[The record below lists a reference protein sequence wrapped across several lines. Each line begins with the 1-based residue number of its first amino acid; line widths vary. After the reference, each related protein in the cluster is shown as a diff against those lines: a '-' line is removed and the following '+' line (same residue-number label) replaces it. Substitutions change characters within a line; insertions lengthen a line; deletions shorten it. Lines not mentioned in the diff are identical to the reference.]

1 MSATPWVL
9 ARRHPRVHWVR
20 SSLTVFAMGLS
31 FFLLCFLVS
40 LLTTLNSAVSQA
52 SSERLF
58 MQSSVSLYVDLPR
71 DYQPK
76 IRATPGVADMTPFQW
91 FGGYYQKPEN
101 FLGEFGIV
109 PDSFFPMYERELRI
123 VEGPGGV
130 TGEAAHEAV
139 VAAMRADRRACL
151 IGADLARDA
160 KFGWKVGDT
169 LPLIGTI
176 FQTADHSAWEFNVVG
191 IYEPLR
197 SNVDGRTIWYR
208 HDYLLEMLDSGQA
221 TGPDGI
227 GAFAIQLETGADA
240 ATVIA
245 ALDGQF
251 ENGPQRTRT
260 STEAAFQASFVSMM
274 GNVPKFVSIIGGAIV
289 VAVFFAVINAM
300 LLAGR
305 QRVGETGILKALGF
319 SDGAIGRSMMGEAAL
334 LTGLGVLLGV
344 LMTKGSEAGFRAG
357 LGTFLPNYSVT
368 NATLVMGVV
377 ALGLVGLISGLV
389 PALLLARLRANDALR
404 HEG

>member
-1 MSATPWVL
+1 MSATPWL
-9 ARRHPRVHWVR
+9 LSFRHPRVHWVR
-20 SSLTVFAMGLS
+20 SALTVFAMGLA
-31 FFLLCFLVS
+31 FFLLCFLIS
-40 LLTTLNSAVSQA
+40 LLTTLNAAVSQA

-71 DYQPK
+71 DYAPK
-76 IRATPGVADMTPFQW
+76 IRATPGVRDMTPFQW

-101 FLGEFGIV
+101 FLAEFGV
-109 PDSFFPMYERELRI
+109 EPDSFFSMYERELRI
-123 VEGPGGV
+123 VEGPGGA
-130 TGEAAHEAV
+130 TGEAAHAAA

-151 IGADLARDA
+151 IGADLARDP

-169 LPLIGTI
+169 VPLIGTI
-176 FQTADHSAWEFNVVG
+176 YQQEDGSAWEFTVVG
-191 IYEPLR
+191 VYEPLR
-197 SNVDGRTIWYR
+197 SNVDGRTIWFR

-227 GAFAIQLETGADA
+227 GAFAIQLEPGADA

-245 ALDGQF
+245 ALDEQF
-251 ENGPQRTRT
+251 ASGPQRTLT

-274 GNVPKFVSIIGGAIV
+274 GNVPKFVSMVGGAIV

-305 QRVGETGILKALGF
+305 QRIGETGILKALGF
-319 SDGAIGRSMMGEAAL
+319 SDAAIGRAMLGEAAL
-334 LTGLGVLLGV
+334 LTTQGVALGLLL
-344 LMTKGSEAGFRAG
+344 TKGTEVSLRANF
-357 LGTFLPNYSVT
+357 GTFLPNYEV
-368 NATLVMGVV
+368 ADGTLAIGIA
-377 ALGLVGLISGLV
+377 ALAAVGLISGAV
-389 PALLLARLRANDALR
+389 PALLLARLRPQEAMR

>member
-1 MSATPWVL
+1 MSATPWLL

-31 FFLLCFLVS
+31 FFLLCFLIS
-40 LLTTLNSAVSQA
+40 LLTTLNAAVTQA

-71 DYQPK
+71 DYSPK
-76 IRATPGVADMTPFQW
+76 IRATAGVADMTPFQW
-91 FGGYYQKPEN
+91 FGGYYQEPAN
-101 FLGEFGIV
+101 FLAEFGV
-109 PDSFFPMYERELRI
+109 EPNSFFPMYARELQV
-123 VEGPGGV
+123 VEGPGGT
-130 TGEAAHEAV
+130 TGDAAHTSAV
-139 VAAMRADRRACL
+139 EAMRADRRACL
-151 IGADLARDA
+151 IGADLARDP

-169 LPLIGTI
+169 VPIIGTI

-191 IYEPLR
+191 IYEPLK
-197 SNVDGRTIWYR
+197 SNVDGRTIWFR

-227 GAFAIQLETGADA
+227 GAFAIQLEAGADA

-245 ALDGQF
+245 TLDAQF
-251 ENGPQRTRT
+251 ASGPQRTLT

-289 VAVFFAVINAM
+289 IAVFFAVINAM

-319 SDGAIGRSMMGEAAL
+319 GDAAIGRAMLGEAAL
-334 LTGLGVLLGV
+334 LTVLGIGLGL
-344 LMTKGSEAGFRAG
+344 LMTKGTEAGLRAG
-357 LGTFLPNYSVT
+357 FGTFLPNYSVT
-368 NATLVMGVV
+368 GQTLLIGVG
-377 ALGLVGLISGLV
+377 ALAAVGLISGAV
-389 PALLLARLRANDALR
+389 PALLLARLRPNQALR